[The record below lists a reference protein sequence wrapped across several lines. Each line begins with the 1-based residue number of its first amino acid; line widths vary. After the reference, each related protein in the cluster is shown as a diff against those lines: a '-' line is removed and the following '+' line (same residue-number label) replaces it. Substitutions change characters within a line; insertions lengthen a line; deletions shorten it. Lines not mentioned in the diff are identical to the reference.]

1 MTFFAVVVCA
11 IITII
16 ILGVGIY
23 LAYVFF
29 ADGSFYVGALT
40 IVGIIVILALTWG
53 LPVWYFQN
61 TASGKRA
68 LKSQNSNFNNGI
80 QREIIV
86 YDIEG
91 DVIERY
97 SGKFDIDYS
106 SERILFDDEEGNRHI
121 VYFKTGTIVVNEI
134 SDE

>member
-11 IITII
+11 IITVIVVSI
-16 ILGVGIY
+16 GAYLTYLFSTDGPIFAGVI
-23 LAYVFF
+23 
-29 ADGSFYVGALT
+29 T
-40 IVGIIVILALTWG
+40 IVAGLVILALTWG
-53 LPVWYFQN
+53 IPVWYFQN

>member
-29 ADGSFYVGALT
+29 ADESFYVGALT